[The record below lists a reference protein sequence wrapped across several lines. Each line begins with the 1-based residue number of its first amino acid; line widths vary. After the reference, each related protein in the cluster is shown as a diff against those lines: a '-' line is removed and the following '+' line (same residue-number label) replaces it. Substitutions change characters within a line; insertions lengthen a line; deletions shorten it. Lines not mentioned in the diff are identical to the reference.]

1 MPFTPGSAQSIPF
14 ATTQAQSPNS
24 FGVPANTTVMAQY
37 FAIIEARLAALEAQV
52 AANTSS
58 LEG

>member
-1 MPFTPGSAQSIPF
+1 MPFTPGSLQSIPF
-14 ATTQAQSPNS
+14 TTTQEQSPEA
-24 FGVPANTTVMAQY
+24 FGIPANTTVMAQY